1 MFWADKAADETVAR
15 YKHIIAS
22 GEPLIVRDEKTASG
36 RVHVGSLR
44 SASLHA
50 LVYETLRERNI
61 PATFLFELNDFDP
74 MDGLPTYLDR
84 DTYLPHMGKPLY
96 TIPAPDGSSANF
108 AEYYGREYLEV
119 MEEVGF
125 IPRVYRA
132 SELYR
137 SGRMNELIKVAIE
150 KRDLIRKI
158 YKEESGS
165 DKPDTWYPL
174 NVICEQCGKL
184 STTSIT
190 SFDGEMA
197 SYICRVNAVDWTEGC
212 GHEGTISPFNGNA
225 KFQWKVDWA
234 AKFVANGVHFEGG
247 GKDHYTKGGSRQVA
261 NRIAKEVFLY
271 QAPYG
276 IANEFFL
283 VGGAKMSSSKGAG
296 ASAREIA
303 DLLPPHMLRLLLI
316 KADIGRQINIDP
328 EGDTIPLLFDYYDKI
343 ATKYW
348 AAETHGQVT
357 EGDGGLHDDDT
368 RVFQKTHLVSDTEL
382 LKQRFLPRFS
392 QIAFLVQMPH
402 LDTVKEVEA
411 MKGSALTEADLK
423 EIALREAYAKT
434 WLTTCA
440 PEQFRFVLQ
449 ETVPENAYELTD
461 SQKGALSAA
470 YDALAAVGE
479 WNGETIHAALH
490 GVKESSGISPK
501 DFFTPFYRMLLGK
514 DSGPKLGWFLSTL
527 SKDMVLSRIATI
539 TG

>member
-1 MFWADKAADETVAR
+1 MFWANKAADETVTR
-15 YKHIIAS
+15 YKHVIAS

-50 LVYETLRERNI
+50 LVFEVLKERNI
-61 PATFLFELNDFDP
+61 PATFLFELNDMDP

-84 DTYLPHMGKPLY
+84 ATYLPHMGKPLY

-108 AEYYGREYLEV
+108 AEYYGREYLAV

-125 IPRVYRA
+125 VPRVYRA

-137 SGRMNELIKVAIE
+137 TGRMNELIKTAIE

-174 NVICEQCGKL
+174 NVICEHCGKL

-190 SFDGEMA
+190 GWDGERV

-212 GHEGTISPFNGNA
+212 GHEGNISPYNGNA

-234 AKFVANGVHFEGG
+234 AKFVVNGVHFEGG

-261 NRIAKEVFLY
+261 NRIAKEVFEY
-271 QAPYG
+271 EPPYG

-303 DLLPPHMLRLLLI
+303 DLLPPHILRLLLI
-316 KADIGRQINIDP
+316 KSDIGRQINIDP
-328 EGDTIPLLFDYYDKI
+328 EGDTIPLLFDHYDKI
-343 ATKYW
+343 AAKYW
-348 AAETHGQVT
+348 AALAHGARA

-368 RVFQKTHLVSDTEL
+368 RVFEKTHLPGEREL
-382 LKQRFLPRFS
+382 LSERFLPRFS

-402 LDTVKEVEA
+402 LDTLQEVEV
-411 MKGSALTEADLK
+411 MKGAPLTDADRA
-423 EIALREAYAKT
+423 EITLREAYAKT

-449 ETVPENAYELTD
+449 DTIPESARELTD
-461 SQKGALSAA
+461 AQKQALTAA
-470 YDALAAVGE
+470 HQALLSVE
-479 WNGETIHAALH
+479 VWNGETVHAALH

-527 SKDMVLSRIATI
+527 DKEMVLSRLSAISA
-539 TG
+539 